1 MKNNNRIKGNGRVAL
16 KTHKGDEVG
25 RTGGGGMMRK
35 LMRCGEEEMVEE
47 EEGWWM
53 KGEGLWMYYKRRRVE
68 VAWMSSRL
76 K

>member
-1 MKNNNRIKGNGRVAL
+1 MNEQQVEVV
-16 KTHKGDEVG
+16 DEKEKMVG
-25 RTGGGGMMRK
+25 RTGREGMMRK

>member
-1 MKNNNRIKGNGRVAL
+1 MNEQQVEVVDGKEKM
-16 KTHKGDEVG
+16 VG
-25 RTGGGGMMRK
+25 RTGREGMMNK